1 MSKSNSKT
9 EQSYVRVARGRRAQ
23 IETENKTA
31 TTAIVA
37 TKAGEVDNVLVGGDE
52 MLRIKQVAKAIGV
65 QPSTAYD
72 YVRAGLIKSV
82 KLHDGPRA
90 PIRIRRADLEQYI
103 ADRRANQTRD
113 AVAAEK
119 RRRAAR

>member
-1 MSKSNSKT
+1 MSKKNT
-9 EQSYVRVARGRRAQ
+9 NEQSYVRIARGRRAQ
-23 IETENKTA
+23 TETENKTTA
-31 TTAIVA
+31 TSTAA
-37 TKAGEVDNVLVGGDE
+37 KVDDVENVLVGGDE